1 MLVNINYLCPRNK
14 IIMQTERQTQII
26 EASIEIISKK
36 GIQGLTIKNLSKKIG
51 ISEPAIYRHFDS
63 KTEILLTILNNF
75 KEMATF
81 LGGLMKENSGSAAD
95 KIEFMFSKIIAFF
108 SETPSL
114 ISVIFSEEIFKNED
128 ILKKKIVEIMDINE
142 QIIEQIIRKGQE
154 SGDVRTDINYKNLA
168 LIVMG
173 TLRFR
178 VKRWDLKDY
187 QGDLIKDGNDLIN
200 SLKIIISN

>member
-1 MLVNINYLCPRNK
+1 
-14 IIMQTERQTQII
+14 MQAERQTQII
-26 EASIEIISKK
+26 EASIEIISQK

-63 KTEILLTILNNF
+63 KTEILVTILNNF

-81 LGGLMKENSGSAAD
+81 LGGLMKDNNSSAAE
-95 KIEFMFSKIIAFF
+95 KIEFMFSRIIAVF

-128 ILKKKIVEIMDINE
+128 ILKKKIVEIMDMNE
-142 QIIEQIIRKGQE
+142 EIIEQIIQKGQNN
-154 SGDVRTDINYKNLA
+154 GDVRTDINYKNLA

-187 QGDLIKDGNDLIN
+187 HGDLIKEGNDLIN
-200 SLKIIISN
+200 SLKIIISKTE

>member
-1 MLVNINYLCPRNK
+1 MNINYLCPRNK

-26 EASIEIISKK
+26 EASIEIISQK

-63 KTEILLTILNNF
+63 KTEILLTLLNNF

-81 LGGLMKENSGSAAD
+81 LGGLMKENGGSAAE
-95 KIEFMFSKIIAFF
+95 KIEFMFSRIIAIFT
-108 SETPSL
+108 ETPSL
-114 ISVIFSEEIFKNED
+114 ISVIFSEEIFKNEE
-128 ILKKKIVEIMDINE
+128 ILKSKIIEIMDMNE
-142 QIIEQIIRKGQE
+142 QTIEQIIQKGQE
-154 SGDVRTDINYKNLA
+154 KGEVRTDINYKNLA

>member
-1 MLVNINYLCPRNK
+1 
-14 IIMQTERQTQII
+14 MQTERQTQII
-26 EASIEIISKK
+26 ETSIEIISQK

-63 KTEILLTILNNF
+63 KTEILVTILNNF

-81 LGGLMKENSGSAAD
+81 LGGLMKDNNSSAAE
-95 KIEFMFSKIIAFF
+95 KIEFMFSRIIDVF

-114 ISVIFSEEIFKNED
+114 ISVIFSEEIFKNEE
-128 ILKKKIVEIMDINE
+128 ILKKKIVEIMDMNE
-142 QIIEQIIRKGQE
+142 EIIEQIIQKGQNKGE
-154 SGDVRTDINYKNLA
+154 VRTDINYKNLA

-173 TLRFR
+173 TLRLR

-187 QGDLIKDGNDLIN
+187 RGDLKKESNDLIN
-200 SLKIIISN
+200 SLKIIIAN